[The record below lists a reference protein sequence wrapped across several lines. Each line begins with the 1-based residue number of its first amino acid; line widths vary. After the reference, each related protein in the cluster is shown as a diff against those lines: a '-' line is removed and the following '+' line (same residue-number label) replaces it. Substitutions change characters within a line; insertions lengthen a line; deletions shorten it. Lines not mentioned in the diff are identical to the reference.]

1 MNVSPNLSWAILTLS
16 LQVTKLGIGDRLLF
30 MTGRSAAARR
40 RYIYYPDKLTC
51 VPTGV
56 TDWNLS
62 DPLFKGVFTGII
74 GEPFRPGRPK
84 EVTDEPV
91 ASWVSRRVHPNVAQ
105 NMVGAMLHGI
115 YAGDVDQ
122 LSMRTLFPDLWRRE
136 GAYGSVIRSFFNFSG
151 VRKYPA
157 SDWRLRR
164 ELVPLLRWHLNQ
176 YKKEN
181 AMMVGFIGG
190 MEVLTRA
197 LKAYLEKAS
206 NIRFRLNT
214 PVKSL
219 VKKHSSI
226 QVR

>member
-1 MNVSPNLSWAILTLS
+1 
-16 LQVTKLGIGDRLLF
+16 